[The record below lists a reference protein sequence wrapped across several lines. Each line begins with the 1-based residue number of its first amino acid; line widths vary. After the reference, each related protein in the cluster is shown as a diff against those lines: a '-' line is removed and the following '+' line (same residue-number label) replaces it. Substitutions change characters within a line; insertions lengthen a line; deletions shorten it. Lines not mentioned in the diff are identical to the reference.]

1 MQAGL
6 SKLWGKSPILPPVPG
21 PGIDSP
27 FAKFRA
33 KDTFMIELSVVL
45 ISKNQAWNI
54 GRLIES
60 VFQATAAIP
69 NKEIILV
76 DSASTDETAE
86 LAGSYPISVLRL
98 RPGPLTPA
106 AGRYI
111 GYTRTQGEFIL
122 FLDGDM
128 ELLQG
133 WLEDALRAMRGAPQ
147 AGVMMSSQVIDL
159 LPPAANEK
167 TPPPERVCTSAPKE
181 VSCVS
186 FVAGGAALYR
196 RSVLEQVGTFNPH
209 LKSDEEPELCL
220 RIRHAGYRVLLL
232 DYPIVRH
239 YTIAQETI
247 SGLLG
252 RRRRKFLMGVGQCV
266 RYHMGSKLLWPYVR
280 ERGMWSLVAALWLA
294 AGLGAF
300 LWFLITGGF
309 IWMGLWTLLLALL
322 IAGAAWRKRSLR
334 RAILSVFHRLLMV
347 EGLFRGFLMKP
358 LPPETYPQNAEIIQ
372 DFGFEQYIPRTQMG
386 SGRPSP
392 L

>member
-1 MQAGL
+1 
-6 SKLWGKSPILPPVPG
+6 
-21 PGIDSP
+21 
-27 FAKFRA
+27 
-33 KDTFMIELSVVL
+33 MIELSIVL

-60 VFQATAAIP
+60 VLQASSSIATR
-69 NKEIILV
+69 EVILV

-86 LAGSYPISVLRL
+86 LAGRYPISVLRL

-111 GYTRTQGEFIL
+111 GYKRAQGEFVL

-133 WLEDALRAMRGAPQ
+133 WLEEALRAMRGAPQ
-147 AGVMMSSQVIDL
+147 TGVMMSSQIIDL
-159 LPPAANEK
+159 LPPPADYR
-167 TPPPERVCTSAPKE
+167 TPPPESVCTCAPKE
-181 VSCVS
+181 VSYAS

-196 RSVLEQVGTFNPH
+196 RSVLEQVGSFNPH

-220 RIRHAGYRVLLL
+220 RIRHAGYRILLL

-252 RRRRKFLMGVGQCV
+252 RRRRKFLMGVGQCA
-266 RYHMGSKLLWPYVR
+266 RYHMGSKLFWPYIR
-280 ERGMWSLVAALWLA
+280 ERGMWSLMAALWLA

-300 LWFLITGGF
+300 LWSLIARDFT
-309 IWMGLWTLLLALL
+309 WMGLWTLLLALL

-334 RAILSVFHRLLMV
+334 RAMLSVFHRFLMV
-347 EGLFRGFLMKP
+347 EGLLRGFLMKP
-358 LPPETYPQNAEIIQ
+358 LPPESYSQNAEIIR
-372 DFGFEQYIPRTQMG
+372 DFAFETHIPRTQMG

-392 L
+392 LKLSRPLD

>member
-1 MQAGL
+1 MIDL
-6 SKLWGKSPILPPVPG
+6 SI
-21 PGIDSP
+21 
-27 FAKFRA
+27 
-33 KDTFMIELSVVL
+33 VL

-60 VFQATAAIP
+60 VLQATSSIA
-69 NKEIILV
+69 NREVILV
-76 DSASTDETAE
+76 DSASTDDTAQ
-86 LAGSYPISVLRL
+86 LAGRYPISVLRL

-111 GYTRTQGEFIL
+111 GYQRTRGEFVL

-128 ELLQG
+128 ELLPG
-133 WLEDALRAMRGAPQ
+133 WLENALAAMRGAPQ
-147 AGVMMSSQVIDL
+147 AAVMMSCQVIDL
-159 LPPAANEK
+159 LPPSAGEK
-167 TPPPERVCTSAPKE
+167 TPPPERVRISPAKE
-181 VSCVS
+181 VSRAA

-220 RIRHAGYRVLLL
+220 RIRHAGYRVLLV

-239 YTIAQETI
+239 YSIPQETI

-266 RYHMGSKLLWPYVR
+266 RYHMGSELLWPYIR
-280 ERGMWSLVAALWLA
+280 ERGMWSLMAALWLA

-300 LWFLITGGF
+300 LWSVVTRDFL
-309 IWMGLWTLLLALL
+309 WMGLWIFLLAPL
-322 IAGAAWRKRSLR
+322 IAGAAWRKGSLGR
-334 RAILSVFHRLLMV
+334 GFVSIFHRVLMA
-347 EGLFRGFLMKP
+347 EGLFWGLLMKP
-358 LPPETYPQNAEIIQ
+358 LPPESYSQNAEIIR
-372 DFGFEQYIPRTQMG
+372 DFGFEAYTPRTQIG
-386 SGRPSP
+386 SGRSSP

>member
-1 MQAGL
+1 
-6 SKLWGKSPILPPVPG
+6 
-21 PGIDSP
+21 
-27 FAKFRA
+27 
-33 KDTFMIELSVVL
+33 MIELSVVL
-45 ISKNQAWNI
+45 ITKNQAWNI
-54 GRLIES
+54 ARLIES
-60 VFQATAAIP
+60 VLQATVAIP
-69 NKEIILV
+69 SKEIILV

-86 LAGSYPISVLRL
+86 LAGGYPISVVRL
-98 RPGPLTPA
+98 KPGPLTPA

-111 GYTRTQGEFIL
+111 GYKRTQGEFVL

-133 WLEDALRAMRGAPQ
+133 WLEDALRDLRGAPR
-147 AGVMMSSQVIDL
+147 AGVMMSSKIIDL
-159 LPPAANEK
+159 LPPTAAEK
-167 TPPPERVCTSAPKE
+167 TPPPVKVRTSAPKE
-181 VSCVS
+181 VSYAS

-220 RIRHAGYRVLLL
+220 RIRHAGYRILLL

-266 RYHMGSKLLWPYVR
+266 RYHVGSKLLLPYVR
-280 ERGMWSLVAALWLA
+280 ERGMWSLMATLWLATGLGAALWS
-294 AGLGAF
+294 
-300 LWFLITGGF
+300 LIARDF
-309 IWMGLWTLLLALL
+309 IWIGLWILVLVLL

-334 RAILSVFHRLLMV
+334 RAMLSVFHRLLMV

-358 LPPETYPQNAEIIQ
+358 LPPGSYPQNAEVIR
-372 DFGFEQYIPRTQMG
+372 DFGFEAYIPRTQMG

>member
-1 MQAGL
+1 
-6 SKLWGKSPILPPVPG
+6 
-21 PGIDSP
+21 
-27 FAKFRA
+27 
-33 KDTFMIELSVVL
+33 MIELSIIL

-54 GRLIES
+54 ARLIES
-60 VFQATAAIP
+60 VLRATSSIATR
-69 NKEIILV
+69 EIVLV
-76 DSASTDETAE
+76 DSASTDETAQ
-86 LAGSYPISVLRL
+86 LAGSYPIGVLRL
-98 RPGPLTPA
+98 PPGPLTPA

-111 GYTRTQGEFIL
+111 GYKRTQGEFVL

-133 WLEDALRAMRGAPQ
+133 WLEDALHAMRVAPQ
-147 AGVMMSSQVIDL
+147 AGVMMSSQVINL
-159 LPPAANEK
+159 LPPDADEK
-167 TPPPERVCTSAPKE
+167 TPPPEKVCPSAPRE
-181 VSCVS
+181 VSYAS

-196 RSVLEQVGTFNPH
+196 RSVLEHVGTFNPH

-266 RYHMGSKLLWPYVR
+266 RYHLGSKLLWTYVR
-280 ERGMWSLVAALWLA
+280 ERGMWSLMAALWLA
-294 AGLGAF
+294 AGFGAT
-300 LWFLITGGF
+300 LWSLITRDF
-309 IWMGLWTLLLALL
+309 IWMGLWTLLLVLL

-334 RAILSVFHRLLMV
+334 RAILSLFHRLLMV
-347 EGLFRGFLMKP
+347 EGAFRGFLMKP
-358 LPPETYPQNAEIIQ
+358 LPPESYPQNAEVIR
-372 DFGFEQYIPRTQMG
+372 DFGFKLYTSRTRMG

-392 L
+392 

>member
-1 MQAGL
+1 
-6 SKLWGKSPILPPVPG
+6 
-21 PGIDSP
+21 
-27 FAKFRA
+27 
-33 KDTFMIELSVVL
+33 MIELSVVL
-45 ISKNQAWNI
+45 ITKNQAWNI
-54 GRLIES
+54 ARLIES
-60 VFQATAAIP
+60 VLQATVAIP
-69 NKEIILV
+69 SKEIILV

-86 LAGSYPISVLRL
+86 LAGGYPISVVRL
-98 RPGPLTPA
+98 KPGPLTPA

-111 GYTRTQGEFIL
+111 GYKRTQGEFVL

-133 WLEDALRAMRGAPQ
+133 WLEDALRDLRGAPR
-147 AGVMMSSQVIDL
+147 AGVMMSSKIIDL
-159 LPPAANEK
+159 LPPTAAEK
-167 TPPPERVCTSAPKE
+167 TPPRVKVRTSAPKE
-181 VSCVS
+181 VSYAS

-220 RIRHAGYRVLLL
+220 RIRHAGYRILLL

-266 RYHMGSKLLWPYVR
+266 RYHVGSKLLLPYVR
-280 ERGMWSLVAALWLA
+280 ERGMWSLMATLWLA
-294 AGLGAF
+294 AGLGAALWSLIARDF
-300 LWFLITGGF
+300 LWI
-309 IWMGLWTLLLALL
+309 GLWILALVLL

-334 RAILSVFHRLLMV
+334 RAMLSVFHRLLMV

-358 LPPETYPQNAEIIQ
+358 LPPGSYPQNAEVIR
-372 DFGFEQYIPRTQMG
+372 DFGFEAYIPRTQMG

>member
-1 MQAGL
+1 M
-6 SKLWGKSPILPPVPG
+6 
-21 PGIDSP
+21 
-27 FAKFRA
+27 
-33 KDTFMIELSVVL
+33 TELSVVL

-54 GRLIES
+54 ARLIES
-60 VFQATAAIP
+60 VLQATATIP
-69 NKEIILV
+69 TKEIILV
-76 DSASTDETAE
+76 DSASTDETAD
-86 LAGSYPISVLRL
+86 LAGRYPIGVVRL

-111 GYTRTQGEFIL
+111 GYKRTQGEFVL

-133 WLEDALRAMRGAPQ
+133 WLEDALGAMRGAPL

-159 LPPAANEK
+159 LPPAADEK
-167 TPPPERVCTSAPKE
+167 TPPPERMGTSAPKE
-181 VSCVS
+181 VSYAT

-196 RSVLEQVGTFNPH
+196 RFVLEQVGTFNPH

-232 DYPIVRH
+232 EYPIVRH

-266 RYHMGSKLLWPYVR
+266 RYHMGSKLLWPYIR
-280 ERGMWSLVAALWLA
+280 ERAMWSLMAALWLT
-294 AGLGAF
+294 AGLGA
-300 LWFLITGGF
+300 LLSSLITRDF
-309 IWMGLWTLLLALL
+309 IGIGLWTFFLVLL

-334 RAILSVFHRLLMV
+334 RAMLSVFHRLLMV

-358 LPPETYPQNAEIIQ
+358 LPPESYPQNAEVVR
-372 DFGFEQYIPRTQMG
+372 DFGFEAYIPRTQMG

>member
-1 MQAGL
+1 M
-6 SKLWGKSPILPPVPG
+6 
-21 PGIDSP
+21 
-27 FAKFRA
+27 
-33 KDTFMIELSVVL
+33 ELSIVL

-60 VFQATAAIP
+60 VLQATSSIA
-69 NKEIILV
+69 NREIILV

-86 LAGSYPISVLRL
+86 LAGFYPISVLRL

-111 GYTRTQGEFIL
+111 GYKRAHGEFVL

-133 WLEDALRAMRGAPQ
+133 WMEDALRAMRRAPQ

-167 TPPPERVCTSAPKE
+167 TPPPERVRISPPKE
-181 VSCVS
+181 VSQAS

-220 RIRHAGYRVLLL
+220 RIRHAGYRILLL

-239 YTIAQETI
+239 YTIAQETLA
-247 SGLLG
+247 GLLG
-252 RRRRKFLMGVGQCV
+252 RRRRKFLMGVGQCA
-266 RYHMGSKLLWPYVR
+266 RYHIGSKLLWPYIR
-280 ERGMWSLVAALWLA
+280 ERGMWTLTAALWLA
-294 AGLGAF
+294 AWLGVLF
-300 LWFLITGGF
+300 WSLVTRSFVWMSLWIF
-309 IWMGLWTLLLALL
+309 LLALPV
-322 IAGAAWRKRSLR
+322 AGAAWRKRSLR
-334 RAILSVFHRLLMV
+334 RAMLSVFHRLLMV
-347 EGLFRGFLMKP
+347 EGLLRGFLTKP
-358 LPPETYPQNAEIIQ
+358 LPPESFPQNAEVIR
-372 DFGFEQYIPRTQMG
+372 DFRFETYAPRTQMG
-386 SGRPSP
+386 SGRPSRV
-392 L
+392 

>member
-1 MQAGL
+1 
-6 SKLWGKSPILPPVPG
+6 
-21 PGIDSP
+21 
-27 FAKFRA
+27 
-33 KDTFMIELSVVL
+33 MIELSVVL
-45 ISKNQAWNI
+45 ISKNQAWNVA
-54 GRLIES
+54 RLIES
-60 VFQATAAIP
+60 VLQATVAIP
-69 NKEIILV
+69 SKEIILV

-86 LAGSYPISVLRL
+86 LAGRYPISVVRL
-98 RPGPLTPA
+98 QPGPLTPA
-106 AGRYI
+106 AGRYV
-111 GYTRTQGEFIL
+111 GYKRTQGELVL

-133 WLEDALRAMRGAPQ
+133 WLEHALRAMRGAPQ
-147 AGVMMSSQVIDL
+147 AGVMMSSKIIDL
-159 LPPAANEK
+159 SPPAANEK
-167 TPPPERVCTSAPKE
+167 TPPPEKVCTSAPKE
-181 VSCVS
+181 VFYAS

-266 RYHMGSKLLWPYVR
+266 RYHMGSKLLWPYVK
-280 ERGMWSLVAALWLA
+280 ERGMWSLMAALWLA
-294 AGLGAF
+294 VGLGAALWSLFTRHF
-300 LWFLITGGF
+300 LW
-309 IWMGLWTLLLALL
+309 MDLWTVLLALL

-334 RAILSVFHRLLMV
+334 RAMLSVFHRLLMV
-347 EGLFRGFLMKP
+347 EGLLRGFLMKP
-358 LPPETYPQNAEIIQ
+358 LPPESYPQNAEVIR
-372 DFGFEQYIPRTQMG
+372 DPGFEAYIPRTQMG